1 MLNGIAGEELER
13 LKGIAEENERSVKSY
28 MQLAN

>member
-1 MLNGIAGEELER
+1 MGVAGEELER
-13 LKGIAEENERSVKSY
+13 LKGIAEESEREVRAF